1 MKEKDRDRN
10 LIELLKD
17 TQTKELDIIKKLLK
31 VQVLRQ
37 LHFLPFLQI
46 QLKRDS
52 RHLKFL
58 QKDIWG

>member
-1 MKEKDRDRN
+1 MKEKYRDRN

-46 QLKRDS
+46 QQKRDS

-58 QKDIWG
+58 QKDIWE